1 MEYSLKHSISFSFTN
16 SSQMCLY
23 FSEQGLCSWMEM
35 NQFNGNFMAPG
46 NTTKHQPDVL
56 NMAWGLPGS
65 AEAVGFKSVSV
76 DHLQQLRHAPNRPQR
91 DPVKQDR
98 PGASQSQEAR
108 DGREGKTRQTSL
120 AFSCVPVSLDTD
132 WRSCY
137 V

>member
-1 MEYSLKHSISFSFTN
+1 MEV
-16 SSQMCLY
+16 
-23 FSEQGLCSWMEM
+23 

-65 AEAVGFKSVSV
+65 AEAVAFKSVSV
-76 DHLQQLRHAPNRPQR
+76 DHLQQLRHAPNQPQR
-91 DPVKQDR
+91 DRVKQDR

-120 AFSCVPVSLDTD
+120 AFSVLLFLWTLIGASVMFKPRLALHLHLPRLPLLHISVLL
-132 WRSCY
+132 
-137 V
+137 